1 MSAKKVCLGKIV
13 GVHGIRG
20 EFKVK
25 SFTATDT
32 DISSYGPL
40 EDKDSTQKFELKV
53 TGRSKDLLRIKIK
66 GIDDRTLAETMIGT
80 ELYAPR
86 GTLPELKDEETYYEA
101 DLLGLKVYDE
111 EKNIVAPVSGFYNF
125 GAGDILELKLLNNR
139 SEMIPFNK
147 SYVPLINLE
156 EGYIIV
162 SSTGMVFIEDQED
175 STEC

>member
-1 MSAKKVCLGKIV
+1 M
-13 GVHGIRG
+13 
-20 EFKVK
+20 
-25 SFTATDT
+25 
-32 DISSYGPL
+32 
-40 EDKDSTQKFELKV
+40 
-53 TGRSKDLLRIKIK
+53 
-66 GIDDRTLAETMIGT
+66 
-80 ELYAPR
+80 
-86 GTLPELKDEETYYEA
+86 
-101 DLLGLKVYDE
+101 LGLKVYDE
-111 EKNIVAPVSGFYNF
+111 EKNIVATVSGFYNF